1 MHLHLVLDAV
11 ESFPGHHRFID
22 GHPGTQL
29 KIHFEVLVQF
39 DLIRLGGVPDVRDR
53 QPVFPGGQG
62 DGIKSEGI
70 GARSGLYRF
79 APKRRSEKHLTAGC
93 ILHVAAELVR
103 LSLGSN
109 RYQGQK

>member
-1 MHLHLVLDAV
+1 MVLDAV
-11 ESFPGHHRFID
+11 EPFPGHHRFID
-22 GHPGTQL
+22 GHPGTQF
-29 KIHFEVLVQF
+29 KIHFEVSVQF

-53 QPVFPGGQG
+53 QPVFSGGQG

-79 APKRRSEKHLTAGC
+79 TPKCRAQEHLTAGS

-103 LSLGSN
+103 LSLSSN